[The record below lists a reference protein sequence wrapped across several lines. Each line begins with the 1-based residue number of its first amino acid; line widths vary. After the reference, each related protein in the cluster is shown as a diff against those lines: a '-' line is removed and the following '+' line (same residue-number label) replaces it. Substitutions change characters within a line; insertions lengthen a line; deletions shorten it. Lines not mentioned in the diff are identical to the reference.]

1 MTPPSCSGICPKRTS
16 VEAASQITPIS
27 KRLISGNVLLWPL
40 CPVSQ
45 RSRPSSNFCI
55 FSSMIKQING
65 ILSPECELHTKT
77 NYCFD
82 DLFMT
87 QAFISHRPISKRL
100 ISGNVLLWPLCPIS
114 QRSRPSSNFCIFS
127 SMIKQINGILSPECE
142 LHTKTNYC
150 FDDLITTQLFIS
162 YRRHGFCLH

>member
-1 MTPPSCSGICPKRTS
+1 MQEKLEKLILTFPIFKFQAVTPPSCSGICPKTTS

-27 KRLISGNVLLWPL
+27 KRLTISGNVLLWPL

-82 DLFMT
+82 DLF
-87 QAFISHRPISKRL
+87 K
-100 ISGNVLLWPLCPIS
+100 
-114 QRSRPSSNFCIFS
+114 
-127 SMIKQINGILSPECE
+127 
-142 LHTKTNYC
+142 
-150 FDDLITTQLFIS
+150 TQLFIPIVDIFVYTEKFRS
-162 YRRHGFCLH
+162 LS

>member
-1 MTPPSCSGICPKRTS
+1 MQKKLEKLIFTFPIFEFQAVTPPSCSGICPKRTS

-27 KRLISGNVLLWPL
+27 KRLTISGNVLLWPL

-77 NYCFD
+77 YCFD
-82 DLFMT
+82 DLFT
-87 QAFISHRPISKRL
+87 KSL
-100 ISGNVLLWPLCPIS
+100 ISGNVLLWPLCPVS

-142 LHTKTNYC
+142 LHT
-150 FDDLITTQLFIS
+150 
-162 YRRHGFCLH
+162 